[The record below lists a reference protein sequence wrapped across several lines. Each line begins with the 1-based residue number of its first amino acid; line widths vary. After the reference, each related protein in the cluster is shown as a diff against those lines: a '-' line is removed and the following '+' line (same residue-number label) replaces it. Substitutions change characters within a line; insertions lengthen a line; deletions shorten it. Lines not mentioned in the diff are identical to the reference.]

1 MNSFMNIF
9 KSRPKADGADGVG
22 MDDVTETLVMP
33 MDMDLPL
40 VEEAPAPDKT
50 METASVNVASYM
62 SVGTRKNQQDSLRF
76 DGGDDRVVCVLCDGM
91 GGLSGGE
98 RASALAAGGMLRHLL
113 GTTGEDIPTEIGR
126 AALRLN
132 SEVRALTDPQGK
144 PIEAG
149 TTLTVIYIRNGQM
162 FWSNIGDSHIYLCRD
177 GKVEQLNI
185 DHNLGT
191 HLDQLVQNGQMT
203 QEEAMNHP
211 QRAALTSYLG
221 ITELTL
227 IGGNRTPM
235 TLQKDDV
242 IIQCSDGLYRCMSDE
257 DMAQVLAVA
266 PDLKTAART
275 MVENAVCLPGPHD
288 NTSVVLTRYKG

>member
-1 MNSFMNIF
+1 MKSFMNIF

>member
-1 MNSFMNIF
+1 MKSFMNLF
-9 KSRPKADGADGVG
+9 KSRSKVGEADGVG
-22 MDDVTETLVMP
+22 MDDATETLAMP

-50 METASVNVASYM
+50 METSSVNVASYM

-132 SEVRALTDPQGK
+132 SEVRALTDPQGNA
-144 PIEAG
+144 IEAG